1 LRELQKRWVFGLLAV
16 ALCIML
22 VPMLRSQYTSPK
34 VENFLK
40 SLPSFANIDLTRAAV
55 QNLRFTEAENRELEA
70 ALRKPAYKAQI
81 DRLLKTAKVPPG
93 PAMPPPMSVET
104 LKQEQ
109 PRRIASSNQKLEG
122 QAKQIMAISAKVSV
136 NIEAIM
142 GTPPVITSLDP
153 PETIEPS
160 QLLMI
165 TGSNFLPQGTVE
177 FTFGSRVFQGSV
189 QYWAN
194 DFILVRFLQGQ
205 FFLPETAGKVT
216 VRKSGP
222 RRLSVDHAIRF
233 VPIWDFK
240 YLTSD
245 QMTYDDNPWDPVLA
259 FYLYT
264 VRGQRDWC
272 SRYNIPWPSWVP
284 RVFLNTWRIW
294 SYSISSEEPLGFRW
308 GTDDPKNYI
317 NSTTLPTLTVGTLCH
332 KIFSPQ
338 KLRCSITLMG
348 PLGLGL
354 DY

>member
-1 LRELQKRWVFGLLAV
+1 MRELQKRWAFGLVAL

-22 VPMLRSQYTSPK
+22 VPMLRSQYRSPRI
-34 VENFLK
+34 ETFLK
-40 SLPSFANIDLTRAAV
+40 SLPTFADIDMSRAAL

-70 ALRKPAYKAQI
+70 ALRKPAYKTQI
-81 DRLLKTAKVPPG
+81 DRLLKTGKGSPG
-93 PAMPPPMSVET
+93 PTMPPPKSVET

-122 QAKQIMAISAKVSV
+122 QAKQIMAISAKVSG
-136 NIEAIM
+136 NLEAIM

-153 PETIEPS
+153 PETIEPG

-165 TGSNFLPQGTVE
+165 KGSNLLPQGTVE
-177 FTFGSRVFQGSV
+177 FTFGSGVFPGSV

-194 DFILVRFLQGQ
+194 DLILVRMQGQ
-205 FFLPETAGKVT
+205 LALPETAGKVT

-233 VPIWDFK
+233 VPIWDFR

-245 QMTYDDNPWDPVLA
+245 QMTYDDNPWDPALA
-259 FYLYT
+259 FYLYI

-284 RVFLNTWRIW
+284 RTFQNTWRI
-294 SYSISSEEPLGFRW
+294 SLLYYTCEEHLGLRG
-308 GTDDPKNYI
+308 GTDSSNNYV
-317 NSTTLPTLTVGTLCH
+317 NSTTLPTLTTGTLCH

-338 KLRCSITLMG
+338 KIRCNIILMG
-348 PLGLGL
+348 PTGLPW
-354 DY
+354 